1 MASNP
6 QGSGQVAPLSMAPTL
21 LGVWLSRPTSHSPP
35 HALPGPAHPCP
46 ESPSG
51 KDLLA
56 QGGARRSPHHSQLP
70 SCSRLLSLCP
80 GPEPVAKLQRAPA
93 ATPCHEISPDCHFST
108 PGPEQRQV
116 RPQPPFALLSLP
128 TSRPLGQVQGTRGG
142 GQSWWLPLLLATAR
156 GLSLGPGPSPDL
168 PTSA

>member
-56 QGGARRSPHHSQLP
+56 QGGARWSPHHSQLP